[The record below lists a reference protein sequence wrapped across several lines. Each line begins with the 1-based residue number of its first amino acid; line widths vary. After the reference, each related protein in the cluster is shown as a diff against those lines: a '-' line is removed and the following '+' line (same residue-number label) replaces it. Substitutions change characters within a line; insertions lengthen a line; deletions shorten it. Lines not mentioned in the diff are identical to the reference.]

1 MDRTSTLSQSLKAIC
16 YKVCYGLRLWSSLSL
31 SGFFF
36 FFPFDNFAFLLIL
49 RFSSLSVN
57 S

>member
-36 FFPFDNFAFLLIL
+36 FPFDNFAFLLIL